1 MALSRI
7 GKQVIPLPSGVSAT
21 VKGKE
26 VEVKGPK
33 GTLTHTLVQAS
44 AEVDDKELRVLVD
57 ESGKNAKAM
66 HGLARAILNNMVR
79 GVSEG
84 FSKTLLIN
92 GVGYR
97 ADLSGTKLTLSL
109 GFSHPITYELPK
121 GVSGKVDKQTT
132 IVLESIDKQ
141 LLGQVAAEIRGF
153 RPPEPYKGKGVKYS
167 DERIVR
173 KVGKAGVK

>member
-7 GKQVIPLPSGVSAT
+7 GKQIITLPSGVSAT
-21 VKGKE
+21 VKGTE

-44 AEVDDKELRVLVD
+44 AEVADNQLRVLVD
-57 ESGKNAKAM
+57 ESGKNGKAM
-66 HGLARAILNNMVR
+66 HGLARAILNNMVL
-79 GVSEG
+79 GVSQG

-97 ADLSGTKLTLSL
+97 ADLSGSKLTLNL

-167 DERIVR
+167 DERIIR

>member
-7 GKQVIPLPSGVSAT
+7 GKKIIPLPSGVSAT
-21 VKGKE
+21 VKGTE

-33 GTLTHTLVQAS
+33 GTLTHSLVQAS
-44 AEVDDKELRVLVD
+44 AEVTDNVLHVNVD
-57 ESGKNAKAM
+57 ESGKTAKAM
-66 HGLARAILNNMVR
+66 HGLARAILNNMVV

-97 ADLSGTKLTLSL
+97 ADLSGSKLTLNL

-153 RPPEPYKGKGVKYS
+153 RPPEPYKGKGVKYA